1 MRLTLL
7 TIGSRGDVQPMVAL
21 GQGLRRA
28 GHEVQIATFGSFRPL
43 VEEAGLRLAP
53 LAGVGQTLTDSEE
66 GRAMLESGENIVKH
80 VRAIR
85 AISHKLVQTEGYWES
100 LYDACHQAEAIIY
113 HYTAPQGFHLAE
125 KFGIPAI
132 VAAIAPSVVPTRAFP
147 HPFWPGEPRS
157 RATFNR
163 FTHLVCE
170 QFMWQPFRSMVNQW
184 RRQHLGLPPVPLR
197 GPYPQIR
204 RSLVLYAFSPTLVPR
219 APDWDEQV
227 QVTGFW
233 FMEFPPWQPDRRL
246 TDFLAGGSTPVYVGF
261 GSVGSMGEEAAL
273 GIVREALRLSG
284 QRGVVN
290 VSSAHLRAQEPASN
304 FLPVDDVPHEWLF
317 PRMAA
322 VVHHGGSGSTGA
334 GLRAGVPNVVVP
346 FFSDQPFWGR
356 RVAAV
361 GAGPAPIPRKEL
373 TPERLAAAI
382 TTAVNDSS
390 IRHNAAAIGEK
401 IRAENGV
408 QRATGIITRYLSAA
422 RLEADHPPKPDIR
435 ER

>member
-1 MRLTLL
+1 
-7 TIGSRGDVQPMVAL
+7 MVAL

-28 GHEVQIATFGSFRPL
+28 GHEVRIATFGSFRRL
-43 VEEAGLRLAP
+43 VEDAGLELAP
-53 LAGVGQTLTDSEE
+53 LTGTGQALTDSEE

-85 AISHKLVQTEGYWES
+85 AISRKLVQTEGFWDS
-100 LYDACHQAEAIIY
+100 LHNACQPAEAIVY
-113 HYTAPQGFHLAE
+113 HYTAPHGFHLAE

-132 VAAIAPSVVPTRAFP
+132 VTAIAPGVVPTGAFP
-147 HPFWPGEPRS
+147 HPFWPGEPKLG
-157 RATFNR
+157 ATFNR
-163 FTHLVCE
+163 LTHGICE
-170 QFMWQPFRSMVNQW
+170 QFMWQPFRTIINQW
-184 RRQHLGLPPVPLR
+184 RQEHLGLPPVPLR

-204 RSLVLYAFSPTLVPR
+204 RSSVIYAFSPSLVPR
-219 APDWDEQV
+219 APDWDERV

-233 FMEFPPWQPDRRL
+233 FMDLPAWQPDRRL
-246 TDFLAGGSTPVYVGF
+246 TDFLSAGLPPVYIGF
-261 GSVGSMGEEAAL
+261 GSVGTMDEEAGL

-284 QRGVVN
+284 QRGIVN
-290 VSSAHLRAQEPASN
+290 VRSEHLRAQASAGD

-317 PRMAA
+317 PRMRA

-334 GLRAGVPNVVVP
+334 GLRAGVPNIVVP

-382 TTAVNDSS
+382 KTAVGDPS

-408 QRATGIITRYLSAA
+408 ECAVEIIGRYLAAA
-422 RLEADHPPKPDIR
+422 RKSAPSTGSRPR
-435 ER
+435 EK

>member
-21 GQGLRRA
+21 GQGLHRA
-28 GHEVQIATFGSFRPL
+28 GHEVRVATFGSFRRL
-43 VEEAGLRLAP
+43 VEDAGLALAP
-53 LAGVGQTLTDSEE
+53 LAGTGQDLTDSEE

-80 VRAIR
+80 IRAIR
-85 AISHKLVQTEGYWES
+85 AISRKLVQTEGYWES
-100 LYDACHQAEAIIY
+100 LHDACHQADAIVY

-125 KFGIPAI
+125 NLGIPSI
-132 VAAIAPSVVPTRAFP
+132 MTAIAPSVVPTSAFP
-147 HPFWPGEPRS
+147 HPFWPGEPKLGS
-157 RATFNR
+157 SFNRAT
-163 FTHLVCE
+163 HWVCE
-170 QFMWQPFRSMVNQW
+170 QFMWQPFRTMVNQW
-184 RRQHLGLPPVPLR
+184 RQEHLGLPPVPLR

-204 RSLVLYAFSPTLVPR
+204 RSLVIYAFSPSLVPR
-219 APDWDEQV
+219 APDWGERV

-233 FMEFPPWQPDRRL
+233 FMELPAWQPDRRL
-246 TDFLAGGSTPVYVGF
+246 MDFLSAGSPPVYIGF
-261 GSVGSMGEEAAL
+261 GSVGSLDEEAAL
-273 GIVREALRLSG
+273 RIVREALRLSG

-290 VSSAHLRAQEPASN
+290 VRSENLRAQASASD
-304 FLPVDDVPHEWLF
+304 FLPVGDVPHEWLF

-334 GLRAGVPNVVVP
+334 GLRAGVPNIVVP

-382 TTAVNDSS
+382 TKAVSDPS

-408 QRATGIITRYLSAA
+408 QRAVEIIERYLSAV
-422 RLEADHPPKPDIR
+422 LPDAVPRKGGSGRI
-435 ER
+435 